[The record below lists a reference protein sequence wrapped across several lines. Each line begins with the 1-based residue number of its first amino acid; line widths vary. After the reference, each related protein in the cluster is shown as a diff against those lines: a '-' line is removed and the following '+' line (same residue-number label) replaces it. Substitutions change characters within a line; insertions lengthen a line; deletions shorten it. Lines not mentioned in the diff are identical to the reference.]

1 MPLWEYKMAEA
12 LGILGQIAPA
22 DTNLTDLYSV
32 PSGTMATI
40 SSITV
45 CNRSTS
51 LTNFRISVAKANE
64 LDATKQYIFYDQE
77 LDANSTFTVTIGITL
92 GPTDKIRV
100 RTATANVL
108 TFNIFGIEVN

>member
-1 MPLWEYKMAEA
+1 MAEA
-12 LGILGQIAPA
+12 LKILGQLAPS
-22 DTNLTDLYSV
+22 DTNLADLYTV
-32 PSGTMATI
+32 PALTMATI

-51 LTNFRISVAKANE
+51 LTSFRISVAYNGE

-92 GPTDKIRV
+92 GPGDKLRV

-108 TFNIFGIEVN
+108 TFNVFGIEVS

>member
-1 MPLWEYKMAEA
+1 MAEA
-12 LGILGQIAPA
+12 LKILGQLAPA
-22 DTNLTDLYSV
+22 DTNLADLYTV
-32 PSGTMATI
+32 PALTMATI

-51 LTNFRISVAKANE
+51 LTSFRISVAVANE
-64 LDATKQYIFYDQE
+64 LDATKQYLFYDQE
-77 LDANSTFTVTIGITL
+77 LDANSTFTITIGITL

-108 TFNIFGIEVN
+108 TFNVFGIEVS